1 MKSKLMMPVIQDN
14 KTYQFIISVNRNL
27 KITNNFINIT
37 MFYQYFNMSI
47 SHIFAS

>member
-14 KTYQFIISVNRNL
+14 KVYQFNISMKANL
-27 KITNNFINIT
+27 KITNNFINVT